1 MTRVMRQVD
10 HVRGSS
16 AGSLVV
22 EYGDYGCRHSRQV
35 SRDIERVEKE
45 LCDGI
50 GFAFR
55 HFR

>member
-1 MTRVMRQVD
+1 MKQVD

-16 AGSLVV
+16 AGRLVV
-22 EYGDYGCRHSRQV
+22 EYGDYGCPHSRQV